1 MFFKLVSDFCWQ
13 LYSTEVFAGA
23 VPFLRTLIFT
33 PVVMSS
39 VAVGLVWQM
48 LLNPQ
53 LGVIVNPLLES
64 VGIAP
69 PSLGW
74 LGDPTLAIYG
84 VLLVACWQYTG
95 YMMILLLAGI
105 QSVPGELYE
114 AATLDGASERQS
126 FWHITLPGI
135 RKVLLTATLITMI
148 GAFKVFDLVYILTG
162 GGPANASQVLGTY
175 LYNQAFTQARMG
187 YACAIAVVLLV
198 FAMSLS
204 VVQLRLGRRRGGN
217 MRFRW
222 RVFLY
227 LLSWSLRSCTR
238 STPILWMAG
247 SSLKS
252 IVEMLTQP
260 FQLPAEPQWGNFP
273 EAWQRGVSSYS
284 TQLGFSYEAFPY
296 SASCWSAGWPPTR
309 SPD

>member
-1 MFFKLVSDFCWQ
+1 MNTLQRRNAYLMLLPALVCFVVFIAYPLFNTVRWSFFDASLTNPVRRFVGIGNYAELFRDPVFWVSLRNNVIILIGSVVFQVGVGLLLAAVFDRSVRRG
-13 LYSTEVFAGA
+13 STF
-23 VPFLRTLIFT
+23 FRTLIFT

-53 LGVIVNPLLES
+53 LGVINPLLKS
-64 VGIAP
+64 LGIPP

-95 YMMILLLAGI
+95 YMMVLLLAGI
-105 QSVPGELYE
+105 QNVPGELYE

-126 FWHITLPGI
+126 FWYITLPGI
-135 RKVLLTATLITMI
+135 RNVLITATLITMI

-187 YACAIAVVLLV
+187 YACAIAVVLLL

-204 VVQLRLGRRRGGN
+204 VVQLRLGRSG
-217 MRFRW
+217 
-222 RVFLY
+222 
-227 LLSWSLRSCTR
+227 
-238 STPILWMAG
+238 A
-247 SSLKS
+247 SS
-252 IVEMLTQP
+252 
-260 FQLPAEPQWGNFP
+260 
-273 EAWQRGVSSYS
+273 
-284 TQLGFSYEAFPY
+284 
-296 SASCWSAGWPPTR
+296 
-309 SPD
+309 

>member
-1 MFFKLVSDFCWQ
+1 MATHQRRNAYLMLLPAVVCFVVFIAYPLLNTVRWSFFDASLTNPVRRFVGVGNYLELFRDPVFWISLRNNIIILVGSVIFQVGTGLLLAAVFDRSVRRG
-13 LYSTEVFAGA
+13 STF
-23 VPFLRTLIFT
+23 FRTLIFT

-53 LGVIVNPLLES
+53 LGVINPLLKS
-64 VGIAP
+64 VGIPP

-95 YMMILLLAGI
+95 YMMVLLLAGI

-114 AATLDGASERQS
+114 AAILDGASERQS
-126 FWHITLPGI
+126 FWYITLPGI
-135 RKVLLTATLITMI
+135 RNVLVTATLITMI

-187 YACAIAVVLLV
+187 YACAIAVVLLL

-204 VVQLRLGRRRGGN
+204 VIQLRLGR
-217 MRFRW
+217 
-222 RVFLY
+222 
-227 LLSWSLRSCTR
+227 S
-238 STPILWMAG
+238 
-247 SSLKS
+247 
-252 IVEMLTQP
+252 
-260 FQLPAEPQWGNFP
+260 
-273 EAWQRGVSSYS
+273 EAKPS
-284 TQLGFSYEAFPY
+284 
-296 SASCWSAGWPPTR
+296 
-309 SPD
+309 

>member
-1 MFFKLVSDFCWQ
+1 MTAHQRRNAYLMLLPAVVCFVVFIAYPLLNTVRWSFFDASLTNPVRRFVGVGNYLELFRDPVFWISLRNNIIILVGSVIFQVGIGLLLAAVFDRSVRRG
-13 LYSTEVFAGA
+13 STF
-23 VPFLRTLIFT
+23 FRTLIFT

-53 LGVIVNPLLES
+53 LGVINPLLKS
-64 VGIAP
+64 VGIPP

-95 YMMILLLAGI
+95 YMMVLLLAGI

-114 AATLDGASERQS
+114 AAILDGASERQS
-126 FWHITLPGI
+126 FWYITLPGI
-135 RKVLLTATLITMI
+135 RNVLITATLITMI

-187 YACAIAVVLLV
+187 YACAIAVVLLL

-204 VVQLRLGRRRGGN
+204 VIQLRLGR
-217 MRFRW
+217 
-222 RVFLY
+222 
-227 LLSWSLRSCTR
+227 S
-238 STPILWMAG
+238 
-247 SSLKS
+247 
-252 IVEMLTQP
+252 
-260 FQLPAEPQWGNFP
+260 
-273 EAWQRGVSSYS
+273 EAKPS
-284 TQLGFSYEAFPY
+284 
-296 SASCWSAGWPPTR
+296 
-309 SPD
+309 

>member
-1 MFFKLVSDFCWQ
+1 MTTHQRRNAYLMLLPAVVCFVVFIAYPLLNTVRWSFFDASLTNPVRRFVGVGNYLELFRDPVFWISLRNNIIILVGSVVFQVGIGLLLAAVFDRSVRRG
-13 LYSTEVFAGA
+13 STF
-23 VPFLRTLIFT
+23 FRTLIFT

-53 LGVIVNPLLES
+53 LGVINPLLKS
-64 VGIAP
+64 VGIPP

-95 YMMILLLAGI
+95 YMMVLLLAGI

-114 AATLDGASERQS
+114 AATLDGASERQL
-126 FWHITLPGI
+126 FCYITLPGI
-135 RKVLLTATLITMI
+135 RNVLITATLITMI

-204 VVQLRLGRRRGGN
+204 VIQLRLGR
-217 MRFRW
+217 
-222 RVFLY
+222 
-227 LLSWSLRSCTR
+227 SE
-238 STPILWMAG
+238 AK
-247 SSLKS
+247 SS
-252 IVEMLTQP
+252 
-260 FQLPAEPQWGNFP
+260 
-273 EAWQRGVSSYS
+273 
-284 TQLGFSYEAFPY
+284 
-296 SASCWSAGWPPTR
+296 
-309 SPD
+309 

>member
-1 MFFKLVSDFCWQ
+1 MTAQQRRNAYLMLLPALVCFGVFIAYPLVNTVRWSFFDASLTNPVRRFIGFGNYSELVRDP
-13 LYSTEVFAGA
+13 VFWISLRNNIIILVGSVVFQVGVGLLLAA
-23 VPFLRTLIFT
+23 VFDRGIRRGGTFFRTLIFT

-39 VAVGLVWQM
+39 VAIGLVWQM

-53 LGVIVNPLLES
+53 LGIINPLLES

-114 AATLDGASERQS
+114 AATLDGATERQS
-126 FWHITLPGI
+126 FWYITLPGI

-204 VVQLRLGRRRGGN
+204 VVQLRLGRE
-217 MRFRW
+217 
-222 RVFLY
+222 VE
-227 LLSWSLRSCTR
+227 
-238 STPILWMAG
+238 TP
-247 SSLKS
+247 
-252 IVEMLTQP
+252 
-260 FQLPAEPQWGNFP
+260 
-273 EAWQRGVSSYS
+273 
-284 TQLGFSYEAFPY
+284 
-296 SASCWSAGWPPTR
+296 
-309 SPD
+309 

>member
-1 MFFKLVSDFCWQ
+1 MTTHQRRNAYLMLLPAVVCFVVFIAYPLLNTVRWSFFDASLTNPVRRFVGAGNYLELFRDPVFWISLRNNIIILVGSVIFQVGTGLLLAAVFDRSVRRG
-13 LYSTEVFAGA
+13 STF
-23 VPFLRTLIFT
+23 FRTLIFT

-53 LGVIVNPLLES
+53 LGVINPLLKL
-64 VGIAP
+64 VGIPP

-95 YMMILLLAGI
+95 YMMVLLLAGI

-114 AATLDGASERQS
+114 AAILDGASERQS
-126 FWHITLPGI
+126 FWYITLPGI
-135 RKVLLTATLITMI
+135 RNVLITATLITMI

-187 YACAIAVVLLV
+187 YACAIAVVLLL

-204 VVQLRLGRRRGGN
+204 VIQLRLGR
-217 MRFRW
+217 
-222 RVFLY
+222 
-227 LLSWSLRSCTR
+227 S
-238 STPILWMAG
+238 
-247 SSLKS
+247 
-252 IVEMLTQP
+252 
-260 FQLPAEPQWGNFP
+260 
-273 EAWQRGVSSYS
+273 EAKPS
-284 TQLGFSYEAFPY
+284 
-296 SASCWSAGWPPTR
+296 
-309 SPD
+309 

>member
-1 MFFKLVSDFCWQ
+1 MATHQRRNAYLMLLPAVVCFVVFIAYPLLNTVRWSFFDASLTNPVRRFVGVGNYLELFRDPVFWISLRNNIIILVGSVIFQVGIGLLLAAVFDRSVRRG
-13 LYSTEVFAGA
+13 STF
-23 VPFLRTLIFT
+23 FRTLIFT

-53 LGVIVNPLLES
+53 LGVINPLLKS
-64 VGIAP
+64 LGIPP

-95 YMMILLLAGI
+95 YMMVLLLAGI

-114 AATLDGASERQS
+114 AAILDGASERQS
-126 FWHITLPGI
+126 FWYITLPGI
-135 RKVLLTATLITMI
+135 RNVLITATLITMI

-187 YACAIAVVLLV
+187 YACAIAVVLLL

-204 VVQLRLGRRRGGN
+204 VIQLRLGR
-217 MRFRW
+217 
-222 RVFLY
+222 
-227 LLSWSLRSCTR
+227 S
-238 STPILWMAG
+238 
-247 SSLKS
+247 
-252 IVEMLTQP
+252 
-260 FQLPAEPQWGNFP
+260 
-273 EAWQRGVSSYS
+273 EAKPS
-284 TQLGFSYEAFPY
+284 
-296 SASCWSAGWPPTR
+296 
-309 SPD
+309 

>member
-1 MFFKLVSDFCWQ
+1 MTTRQRRNAYLMLLPALVCFGVFIAYPLVNTVRWSLFDASLTNPVRRFVG
-13 LYSTEVFAGA
+13 LGNYSELVRDPVFWISLRNNVIILVGSVVFQVGIGLLLAA
-23 VPFLRTLIFT
+23 VFDRGVRRGGTFLRTLIFA

-39 VAVGLVWQM
+39 VAVGVVWQM

-53 LGVIVNPLLES
+53 LGIINPLLKS

-95 YMMILLLAGI
+95 YMMILLLAGM
-105 QSVPGELYE
+105 QGVPGELYE

-204 VVQLRLGRRRGGN
+204 VVQLRLGGN
-217 MRFRW
+217 EGET
-222 RVFLY
+222 
-227 LLSWSLRSCTR
+227 S
-238 STPILWMAG
+238 
-247 SSLKS
+247 
-252 IVEMLTQP
+252 
-260 FQLPAEPQWGNFP
+260 
-273 EAWQRGVSSYS
+273 
-284 TQLGFSYEAFPY
+284 
-296 SASCWSAGWPPTR
+296 
-309 SPD
+309 

>member
-1 MFFKLVSDFCWQ
+1 MTAHQRRNAYLMLLPAVVCFVVFIAYPLLNTVRWSFFDASLTNPVRRFVGVGNYLELFRDPVFWISLRNNIIILVGSVIFQVGIGLLLAAVFDRSVRRG
-13 LYSTEVFAGA
+13 STLF
-23 VPFLRTLIFT
+23 RTLIFT

-53 LGVIVNPLLES
+53 LGVINPIFKSL
-64 VGIAP
+64 GIPP

-95 YMMILLLAGI
+95 YMMVLLLAGI

-114 AATLDGASERQS
+114 AAILDGASERQS
-126 FWHITLPGI
+126 FWYITLPGI
-135 RKVLLTATLITMI
+135 RNVLITATLITMI

-187 YACAIAVVLLV
+187 YACAIAVVLLL

-204 VVQLRLGRRRGGN
+204 VVQLRLGRGEAK
-217 MRFRW
+217 
-222 RVFLY
+222 
-227 LLSWSLRSCTR
+227 LS
-238 STPILWMAG
+238 
-247 SSLKS
+247 
-252 IVEMLTQP
+252 
-260 FQLPAEPQWGNFP
+260 
-273 EAWQRGVSSYS
+273 
-284 TQLGFSYEAFPY
+284 
-296 SASCWSAGWPPTR
+296 
-309 SPD
+309 